1 MHTSCGKR
9 FHFRQRK
16 DMCEARHSRLKCTYD
31 GCSMTAS
38 TLQVMDK
45 HISAVHKKLKPHI
58 CDQCGKAFNQR
69 DQMKTHSRVHTGETP
84 FGCEKCHKKFKFH
97 ATRNSHK
104 CASSWC
110 LIILRKYI
118 LRVLVNLFLSQMTN
132 FHSGNSA
139 RISSHQ
145 LFYFYSWIYYWSW
158 EVMKFGTTW
167 LIMKRRFNAAFVGEY
182 LVAPYNPTILCN
194 TSQKIT
200 SRKKRRKILIL
211 EGPLR

>member
-1 MHTSCGKR
+1 MAFILETNCHIQSSNTYTNIYISHISVMKNEEIWKYLTKTDDASVQCCFCGRIFICTIKPEHHLRHLLENHIYEKETEVKGTKLNSDLKLRTLLGREKKDKKYVCSHCSKR

-104 CASSWC
+104 CASS
-110 LIILRKYI
+110 
-118 LRVLVNLFLSQMTN
+118 
-132 FHSGNSA
+132 
-139 RISSHQ
+139 
-145 LFYFYSWIYYWSW
+145 
-158 EVMKFGTTW
+158 
-167 LIMKRRFNAAFVGEY
+167 
-182 LVAPYNPTILCN
+182 
-194 TSQKIT
+194 
-200 SRKKRRKILIL
+200 
-211 EGPLR
+211 